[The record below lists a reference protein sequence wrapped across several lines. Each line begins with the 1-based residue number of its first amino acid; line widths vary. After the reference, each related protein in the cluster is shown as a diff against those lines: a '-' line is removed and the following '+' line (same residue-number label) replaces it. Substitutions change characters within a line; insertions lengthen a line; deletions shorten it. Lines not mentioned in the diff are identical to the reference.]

1 MAAKVTLKE
10 IAREAGVS
18 IATVSLVLNDRPCR
32 VATST
37 RERIRAIAR
46 EKRYVPNQIAR
57 SLVTQRSRTLGLVV
71 PNIESRYFS
80 AIACQLER
88 HCRAEGY
95 ALFITVSDE
104 QVEND
109 VVLMRQLA
117 NRGVDGLFVVA
128 SSEVS
133 GADLLAEELRQLP
146 VPYVMV
152 DRYLD
157 RLKCDRVRFDS
168 ELGGY
173 LAARCLLEHGHQRIL
188 CVANVRGSNSG
199 RDRVRGFCRALA
211 EEGVEPLSP
220 EVVQSS
226 YHIGSAYEAAG
237 RLLESNATAVFAT
250 SDSIALGTLKRLY
263 EAGKRVPTDYSLVS
277 YDNSSADALFEPALT
292 AIEQDAAEL
301 AQHALALMLRRL
313 ANADAP
319 VTDEVLAPKLVEK
332 GSVRK
337 LG

>member
-1 MAAKVTLKE
+1 MARVTLKE
-10 IAREAGVS
+10 IAHEAGVS

-32 VATST
+32 VANAT

-88 HCRAEGY
+88 RCRAQGY
-95 ALFITVSDE
+95 ALFITVSDD

-109 VVLMRQLA
+109 IVLLRQLA
-117 NRGVDGLFVVA
+117 NRGVDGLFLIA
-128 SSEVS
+128 SSERD
-133 GADLLAEELRQLP
+133 GADLLAEELGQLS
-146 VPYVMV
+146 VPLVMV
-152 DRYLD
+152 DRYLNQFA
-157 RLKCDRVRFDS
+157 CDRVRFDS

-173 LAARCLLEHGHQRIL
+173 LAARCLLDHGHRRIL
-188 CVANVRGSNSG
+188 CVANVHGSNSG
-199 RDRVRGFCRALA
+199 RDRVRGFRRALA
-211 EEGVEPLSP
+211 EEGVEPIATK
-220 EVVQSS
+220 VVQSS

-237 RLLESNATAVFAT
+237 HLLESNATAVFAT

-263 EAGKRVPTDYSLVS
+263 QAGCRVPADYSLVS

-301 AQHALALMLRRL
+301 SEHALSLMLRRL
-313 ANADAP
+313 ESPEAP
-319 VTDEVLAPKLVEK
+319 SVDEVLPPRLVEK
-332 GSVRK
+332 DSVRT